1 MKTKLKEKLYYAD
14 EISKKCIEYGSTNK
28 KENNKTL
35 LYEEPHQ
42 GRGFGQILYSE

>member
-1 MKTKLKEKLYYAD
+1 MKTKLKEKLYYAN
-14 EISKKCIEYGSTNK
+14 EISEKCDKRESANK

-42 GRGFGQILYSE
+42 R